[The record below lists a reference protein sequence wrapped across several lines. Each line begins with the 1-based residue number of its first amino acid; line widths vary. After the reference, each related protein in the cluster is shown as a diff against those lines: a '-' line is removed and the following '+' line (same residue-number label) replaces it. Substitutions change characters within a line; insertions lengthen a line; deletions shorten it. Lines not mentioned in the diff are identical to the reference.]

1 MELSGQLLAAIL
13 LALAGGYLC
22 GSVPF
27 GLVITRMA
35 GLGDIR
41 TIGSGNIGMTN
52 VLRTGNKGLAALTLL
67 ADALKGTLP
76 VLLALWWGRQN
87 GMASYPAMAAG
98 LGAFLGHLF
107 PVWLRFKGGK
117 GVATYLGVLLGLAW
131 PGFLAFLVSWIG
143 CAAITRISSLSAL
156 IATIVVPIFLYVL
169 DYERIAV
176 FFLVMS
182 FIVYAK
188 HHGNIRRLI
197 NGTEPRMG
205 KKRDQD
211 G

>member
-1 MELSGQLLAAIL
+1 MDLSGETLAITL

-22 GSVPF
+22 GSIPF

-41 TIGSGNIGMTN
+41 AIGSGNIGMTN
-52 VLRTGNKGLAALTLL
+52 VLRTGHKKLAALTLL

-76 VLLALWWGRQN
+76 VLLALWWGRNN
-87 GMASYPAMAAG
+87 GMGPYPAMGAG

-107 PVWLRFKGGK
+107 PVWLGFKGGK

-131 PGFLAFLVSWIG
+131 PGFLTFAAIWIG

-156 IATIVVPIFLYVL
+156 IATLAVPIVLLFLGYGSV
-169 DYERIAV
+169 AW
-176 FFLVMS
+176 FFLLMS
-182 FIVYAK
+182 IIVYAK
-188 HHGNIRRLI
+188 HHPNIRRLM

-205 KKRDQD
+205 EKREPAA
-211 G
+211 